1 MDVNN
6 PKTRNLH
13 VYLLSATPGDT
24 PKRIVS
30 LLNILRAPGTA
41 PIEEPVS
48 YNVEEMT
55 RFRNSTRGMISY
67 YN

>member
-1 MDVNN
+1 M
-6 PKTRNLH
+6 
-13 VYLLSATPGDT
+13 SATPGDT

-41 PIEEPVS
+41 PIEEPQS
-48 YNVEEMT
+48 YNVEELKK
-55 RFRNSTRGMISY
+55 FKEATRGMVSY